1 MRYITSVERMAMQKG
16 ERVLILRQLTR
27 RLGSVSES
35 LQAQIEALSLI
46 QLEDLGEAL
55 LEFSRVEDLEAWL
68 QTHLPE

>member
-1 MRYITSVERMAMQKG
+1 MSRLKVSV
-16 ERVLILRQLTR
+16 LLLRQLTR

-55 LEFSRVEDLEAWL
+55 LEFSCVEDLEAWL